1 MKRPNNN
8 QNQSQIEQEFWN
20 YKMRNIFKTMISMLR
35 ALTEKYMKEK
45 MGNVSRE
52 KEILRKS
59 KRNTGDQIY
68 YNRKEESLLWAY

>member
-1 MKRPNNN
+1 MKRPNNS

-35 ALTEKYMKEK
+35 ALTEKHMKEK

-68 YNRKEESLLWAY
+68 CNRKEEILLWAH